1 MPNNIIYDDPLQL
14 PTETAEARLG
24 LAGFDHVVIDLDL
37 TSSTG
42 AGIRAN
48 ETDHILIGT
57 GRTVTGE
64 TYGLD
69 LTGHGSTVTNQGTI
83 RSLSQGGTALRL
95 TGTQAYSVV
104 NTGTITSAG
113 LVIDGSQGVDRIIN
127 AGTLQTTGNG
137 VLMDLEE
144 GNDVYDGILG
154 TANGI
159 IKLGIGNDTA
169 YGGAGSEIFAGGLG
183 DDFLHG
189 GAGNDTADYS
199 DATAGVTVDLAKT
212 TAQTI
217 SGGQGADTLI
227 DIESLIGSAHG
238 DRLTGNA
245 LDNTLQGGAGDDT
258 LEGGQG
264 NDRLEGG
271 AGSNTARYSGSAAA
285 WVDLTDQDGQ
295 DTRGYG
301 TDVLTGI
308 TTLEGGSGADRFTGN
323 DEHNKLIGNGGNDTL
338 IGGKGNDTLE
348 GGSGQDTA
356 EFSGTRGDYTIT
368 DSGNGTFTVADT
380 HAGRDGIDVL
390 KDVRL
395 VKFSG
400 DGRTIALT
408 NSNPTDIT
416 LTGTS
421 IAEDKAVGS
430 ALGSLF
436 GEDPEDDPLTW
447 SLVSDSGGTFGLNSS
462 GTGLVLLK
470 ALDHETA
477 AEHTITVKAEDRY
490 GGVLTETFTIFVRN
504 VVETTPLVRLGT
516 AIKEQLVGESGNDRL
531 SGLGGNDALFGQ
543 IGADT
548 LIGGAG
554 SDTLVGGEGRD
565 VFVFD
570 QKPNTKSNLDYIQ
583 DFNPADDVIHL
594 SRKFFTKIAK
604 GALSSKAFVTG
615 NQFKDKDDRIL
626 YHKEGGALFYD
637 PDGSG
642 SAKAIQFA
650 NLAKGLKISHKD
662 FFVI

>member
-1 MPNNIIYDDPLQL
+1 MSSVIYNEANPLPATGVEGVDLAIIDYDIVAAPVAAVSAENVGHLVVGKNSAISSNIWGLYL
-14 PTETAEARLG
+14 LG
-24 LAGFDHVVIDLDL
+24 PSI
-37 TSSTG
+37 
-42 AGIRAN
+42 
-48 ETDHILIGT
+48 
-57 GRTVTGE
+57 
-64 TYGLD
+64 
-69 LTGHGSTVTNQGTI
+69 TVTNEGVISAQGDGIFLLGSGALTLFNVGSVI
-83 RSLSQGGTALRL
+83 SSDVAILGGN
-95 TGTQAYSVV
+95 GH
-104 NTGTITSAG
+104 
-113 LVIDGSQGVDRIIN
+113 DRIIN
-127 AGTLQTTGNG
+127 TGILETKYSLAAPM
-137 VLMDLEE
+137 VMDLRD
-144 GNDVYDGILG
+144 GDDFYDGILG
-154 TANGI
+154 TVIGGAI
-159 IKLGIGNDTA
+159 WLGIGNDTA

-217 SGGQGADTLI
+217 SGGQGTDTLI
-227 DIESLIGSAHG
+227 DIERLIGSAHS
-238 DRLTGNA
+238 DRLVGNA

-271 AGSNTARYSGSAAA
+271 AGSNTVRYSGSAAA
-285 WVDLTDQDGQ
+285 WVDLTDGDEQ

-301 TDVLTGI
+301 TDILTGI

-368 DSGNGTFTVADT
+368 DNGNGTFTVADT
-380 HAGRDGIDVL
+380 QAGRDGIDVL

-436 GEDPEDDPLTW
+436 GEDPEDDPLTY

-477 AEHTITVKAEDRY
+477 AEHTITVKAEDKY

-548 LIGGAG
+548 LIGGTG

-594 SRKFFTKIAK
+594 SRNFFTKIAK

-626 YHKEGGALFYD
+626 YYKEGGALFYD

-650 NLAKGLKISHKD
+650 NLPKGLKVSHKD

>member
-1 MPNNIIYDDPLQL
+1 MPNVIYDASNPL
-14 PTETAEARLG
+14 PASGTEARLELAGG
-24 LAGFDHVVIDLDL
+24 LAVIEIEVE
-37 TSSTG
+37 SEAG
-42 AGIRAN
+42 NMAGIKASAAQR
-48 ETDHILIGT
+48 ILIGAA
-57 GRTVTGE
+57 GSVIGH
-64 TYGLD
+64 TYGLQF
-69 LTGHGSTVTNQGTI
+69 LGNASSVVNEGLIESLSQTHAAIVFSGGTNTVTN
-83 RSLSQGGTALRL
+83 R
-95 TGTQAYSVV
+95 
-104 NTGTITSAG
+104 GTITSAG
-113 LVIDGSQGVDRIIN
+113 LAIEGSAGDERITN
-127 AGTLQTTGNG
+127 AGLLKTSATNTV
-137 VLMDLEE
+137 VLDLKD
-144 GNDVYDGILG
+144 GNDFYEGLLG
-154 TANGI
+154 EAGGI
-159 IKLGIGNDTA
+159 IKLGSGNDTA

-217 SGGQGADTLI
+217 SGGQGTDTLI
-227 DIESLIGSAHG
+227 DIERLIGSAHG
-238 DRLTGNA
+238 DRLVGNA

-301 TDVLTGI
+301 TDVLTSI

-380 HAGRDGIDVL
+380 QAGRDGIDVL

-626 YHKEGGALFYD
+626 YYKEGGALFYD

-650 NLAKGLKISHKD
+650 NLPKGLKVSHKD